1 MVTPKGASGLLVSP
15 ERWVVVVFPEGT
27 EPPWAELVAD
37 GCQPLDGS
45 TWLVMQA
52 VGERL
57 PQGTQAAPGTWA
69 RVEIPGP
76 FAKSELV
83 SAATSALAEV
93 EVPALAVSRARGLW
107 LFVPQEKL
115 GRALAALRQA
125 RLERFAPET

>member
-1 MVTPKGASGLLVSP
+1 MVTPEGASGLLVYP
-15 ERWVVVVFPEGT
+15 ERWVVVAFPEGSEPPWADLVAQGCQPLGGHTWLVAEAVREKFPEGT
-27 EPPWAELVAD
+27 
-37 GCQPLDGS
+37 
-45 TWLVMQA
+45 QA
-52 VGERL
+52 V
-57 PQGTQAAPGTWA
+57 PGTWA

-107 LFVPQEKL
+107 LFVPRETL

-125 RLERFAPET
+125 RLERFAPKA